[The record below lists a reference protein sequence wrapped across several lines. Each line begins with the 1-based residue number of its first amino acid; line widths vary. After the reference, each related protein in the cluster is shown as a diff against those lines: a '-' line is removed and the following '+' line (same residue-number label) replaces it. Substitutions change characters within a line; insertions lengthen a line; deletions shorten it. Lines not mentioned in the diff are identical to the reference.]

1 MTTQR
6 VWRQTQLSCLSD
18 LQKAPHLLEGPIHR
32 QVARLLIHE
41 EETAVLSK
49 KRISKLKGHA
59 IETQAMKTEHYA
71 QVKALNRE
79 ISVLRKDAAKECAAW
94 EAAIQAVK
102 NSRGENESERIQALN
117 DEITMLR
124 TNAAHERA
132 ALEAAVQAA
141 KEGGSD
147 DELAELL
154 KKEATI
160 TQSRVQALNDEISRA
175 PQVCC

>member
-1 MTTQR
+1 M
-6 VWRQTQLSCLSD
+6 
-18 LQKAPHLLEGPIHR
+18 
-32 QVARLLIHE
+32 
-41 EETAVLSK
+41 LSK

-79 ISVLRKDAAKECAAW
+79 ISVLRKDAAKERAAW